1 MQNEYRTILTE
12 VFCDTLLQFAFLFGD
27 ECPKDEF
34 LVDGADHLKITVGF
48 SGEHSGDLGIA
59 TSTDLCAILTS
70 NVLGEDPDGYEEL
83 DENTSDALEEL
94 INVVCGQFLTAAFG
108 EDPIIDMSPP
118 IAAKIDETE
127 WKSLVDDEK
136 TISFM
141 TEDIPALLYVSI
153 G

>member
-12 VFCDTLLQFAFLFGD
+12 VFCDTLLQYAFLFGD
-27 ECPKDEF
+27 ECPKDE
-34 LVDGADHLKITVGF
+34 LSVDNADCLKITAGF
-48 SGEHSGDLGIA
+48 SGERSGELGIVA
-59 TSTDLCAILTS
+59 STDLCAILTS

-108 EDPIIDMSPP
+108 EDLIIDMSPP
-118 IAAKIDETE
+118 IAARMDIAE
-127 WKSLVDDEK
+127 WNSLVDDEK

-141 TEDIPALLYVSI
+141 IEDVPALVYVSVE
-153 G
+153 